1 MLFAVLD
8 MCIICVIRY
17 QLVIQC
23 AKKQLSCLLEV
34 IIMSY
39 NLKKSAERVQAILNE
54 FGFEL
59 NVIEFSDSTRTA
71 QEAANAI
78 GCTVGQIAKSLI
90 FKGKSSQKPILI
102 IASGTNRVNE
112 KLVKEYTGEKLE
124 KADAEFVLENTGFV
138 IGGIPP
144 VGHTK
149 PIDTFIDED
158 LMQYSEIWAAAG
170 TPNAVFK
177 LTPEILVEIT
187 KGSIIKVK

>member
-1 MLFAVLD
+1 
-8 MCIICVIRY
+8 
-17 QLVIQC
+17 
-23 AKKQLSCLLEV
+23 
-34 IIMSY
+34 MSY